1 MQLGSINNLKKY
13 YSDRLLLDIDKFEIM
28 EGDRIGVVGENGAGK
43 TTLIKILMGE
53 VKADEGITYI
63 TGSSSTGSKFYKHTD
78 KTKRYIKLKYDKEE
92 STYTMINV
100 SENNLIIMTYKVDD
114 NEIIDN
120 KIIIEK

>member
-1 MQLGSINNLKKY
+1 MKNDVRKVKKMKY
-13 YSDRLLLDIDKFEIM
+13 FIDCNIDNM
-28 EGDRIGVVGENGAGK
+28 
-43 TTLIKILMGE
+43 L
-53 VKADEGITYI
+53 
-63 TGSSSTGSKFYKHTD
+63 FYKHTD

-100 SENNLIIMTYKVDD
+100 SENNLIITTYKVDD